1 MATNLEL
8 QAELKKKEKEIVE
21 LQEQLK
27 EKAKQE
33 SKPLSGLSGYVIES
47 PDPKFNGARLGIA
60 FRGGKGI
67 MLDSPTAEA
76 TARIFQHD
84 FGYKVTR
91 SENLN
96 QMPETAERMSKSMI
110 DILKA

>member
-1 MATNLEL
+1 MPTNLEL
-8 QAELKKKEKEIVE
+8 QAELRKKEKEIEE
-21 LQEQLK
+21 LQDQLK
-27 EKAKQE
+27 AKAKEEPKQM
-33 SKPLSGLSGYVIES
+33 SGLSGYVIES

-67 MLDSPTAEA
+67 MLDGPTAEA
-76 TARIFQHD
+76 TARVFQHD

-96 QMPETAERMSKSMI
+96 QMPETAEQMTKSMI